1 MHPVSFHSIAFSQQL
16 SHMCFTPAKTIACLR
31 YMMSQMILSNWKSH
45 HISWKPWNHRQCEA
59 ADSEMIVL
67 TLTHN
72 DAALTHTEN
81 SKETFQYWGETHTH
95 SLTQENGR
103 ANKNTDTESQQTDKW
118 ARAQHLQTLLSFI
131 CKWGHSYSVLTALF
145 TQKPKR
151 WSKLP
156 IRLDKMSDE
165 MIGNDREPNDLWQGG
180 TQQGEMSQ
188 DDWV

>member
-95 SLTQENGR
+95 SLRKMG
-103 ANKNTDTESQQTDKW
+103 AQTKT
-118 ARAQHLQTLLSFI
+118 RTLN
-131 CKWGHSYSVLTALF
+131 H
-145 TQKPKR
+145 
-151 WSKLP
+151 SKLTNEQEP
-156 IRLDKMSDE
+156 STFRPCCHLYVNEDTATPSSQPSLLRNLKDGANFRSD
-165 MIGNDREPNDLWQGG
+165 
-180 TQQGEMSQ
+180 
-188 DDWV
+188 